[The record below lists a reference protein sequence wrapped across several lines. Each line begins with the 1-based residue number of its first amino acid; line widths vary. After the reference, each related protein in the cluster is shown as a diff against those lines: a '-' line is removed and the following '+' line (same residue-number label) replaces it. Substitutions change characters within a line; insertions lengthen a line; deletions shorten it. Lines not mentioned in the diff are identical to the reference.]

1 MNVFEKIREKLKNK
15 HIAYLG
21 LDNSVPYGTEM
32 VKLFEAIKIV
42 NQVEAEYREKKL
54 SEHCHD
60 CKEYDKDK
68 HHCPRFCEVIKST
81 VEELKAEY
89 NNGWIPVEERL
100 PSKEEYLKDDG
111 RFIVTDGNRS
121 YQSIY
126 DIYRRC
132 FRTLKSRF
140 VSQWEFEE
148 DKCVIAWQ
156 PLPGPYKQEGE

>member
-1 MNVFEKIREKLKNK
+1 MNVFEKIREKLEEEKMK
-15 HIAYLG
+15 HFLTIANTG
-21 LDNSVPYGTEM
+21 DDKLDFAYEKVGDA
-32 VKLFEAIKIV
+32 LDEAIKIV
-42 NQVEAEYREKKL
+42 NQVEE
-54 SEHCHD
+54 EH
-60 CKEYDKDK
+60 
-68 HHCPRFCEVIKST
+68 
-81 VEELKAEY
+81 

-156 PLPGPYKQEGE
+156 PLPEPYQKGE